1 MQTQE
6 ISNTIIQSIGQLN
19 HYQQTKLLE
28 FINSLVSA
36 DSTDKRGLLKF
47 AGAIDKEDLLKMEQ
61 AINADCEKI
70 SINFQ
75 SNFVK
80 TTFNVS

>member
-28 FINSLVSA
+28 FINSLVLA
-36 DSTDKRGLLKF
+36 DSTDKQGILKF
-47 AGAIDKEDLLKMEQ
+47 AGAIDKEDLLKIEQ

-70 SINFQ
+70 D
-75 SNFVK
+75 SNEW
-80 TTFNVS
+80 